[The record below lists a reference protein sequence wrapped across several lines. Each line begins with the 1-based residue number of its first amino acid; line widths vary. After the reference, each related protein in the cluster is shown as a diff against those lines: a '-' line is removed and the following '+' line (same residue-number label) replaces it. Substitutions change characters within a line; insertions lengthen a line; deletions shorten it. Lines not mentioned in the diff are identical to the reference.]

1 MFFVIKSALFC
12 SILWS
17 KPPNPR
23 PLPTFRAVK
32 LSKKNIFSLILALF
46 CLAIHWAGRHPLWV
60 ENAYS
65 QGFFLRF
72 SAAFRWMLGA
82 FPFSVGDLL
91 YGIWAGWLVWKS
103 VVWVKRWYAQ
113 RQSLQFY
120 VSAIQS
126 AWIFGASLYLLFNIC
141 WGLNYNRKGIA
152 WQMGFHKEKYSLQDL
167 DKINSFLLSKAN
179 HTKELL
185 DQQHYR
191 YPSNQQLFR
200 RAILAYDSLTPS
212 ASFVNYAHPCVKS
225 SLWGWLGNY
234 LGFSGYYN
242 PFTGEAQVN
251 TEMPPFLQ
259 PFVSCHEIAHQLGYA
274 KESEASF
281 VGYLAA
287 VASNDTLFQYAAYLD
302 VFVSA
307 NVNLY
312 AVDSLSAIRYRNQL
326 SPAVHKDLK
335 QWMDFNEA
343 HQNPIEPMINWV
355 YDKYL
360 KGNEQQQGMM
370 SYNQVT
376 ALLIAYYKN
385 QKNNHEIKL
394 K

>member
-12 SILWS
+12 SILWPE
-17 KPPNPR
+17 PPNPP

-32 LSKKNIFSLILALF
+32 LSKKNIFSLILALL
-46 CLAIHWAGRHPLWV
+46 CLAIHWAGRHQLWV

-72 SAAFRWMLGA
+72 SAIFRWMLGVI
-82 FPFSVGDLL
+82 PFSVGDLL
-91 YGIWAGWLVWKS
+91 YGILVGWLVWKS
-103 VVWVKRWYAQ
+103 VLLIKRWIAN
-113 RQSLQFY
+113 RQSAQFY
-120 VSAIQS
+120 ISTLQS
-126 AWIFGASLYLLFNIC
+126 VWIFGASLYILFNVC

-152 WQMGFHKEKYSLQDL
+152 WQMGFQKEKYSVQDL
-167 DKINSFLLSKAN
+167 EKINAFLLTKAN

-185 DQQHYR
+185 DQQTAHY
-191 YPSNQQLFR
+191 PTHQQLFR
-200 RAILAYDSLTPS
+200 RAIVAYDSVAQIT
-212 ASFVNYAHPCVKS
+212 SFLNYSDPCVKS

-242 PFTGEAQVN
+242 PFTGEAQIN
-251 TEMPPFLQ
+251 TEMPKFLQ

-287 VASNDTLFQYAAYLD
+287 VSSKDTLFQYSAYLD

-326 SPAVHKDLK
+326 SPAVQKDLK
-335 QWMDFNEA
+335 QWIDFNEA
-343 HQNPIEPMINWV
+343 HKNPIEPMINWV

-385 QKNNHEIKL
+385 QKNNHEINL